1 MPFRIYL
8 HDLQGETLASGNM
21 AFQSKVIE
29 YLISTSHGESIN
41 IYLLNDITK
50 QELEQTTYLSIF
62 VRVILF
68 ALNKEN
74 NEFSKQR
81 ENDTELLNFGG
92 MT

>member
-1 MPFRIYL
+1 MQNTCLLGL

-74 NEFSKQR
+74 NEFSK
-81 ENDTELLNFGG
+81 
-92 MT
+92 